1 MIITY
6 HGEGCFKIQSG
17 NQSVVIDPL
26 NDRMKP
32 DVVLK
37 TAVPFPNE
45 IPDGKTITGPGEY
58 EIDGIE
64 IKGTQLV
71 KESTSKLIKTAYLV
85 TLEDIKLGFLGEAF
99 SAKSASASGGE
110 TLDAE
115 VLSFLGETEILFLPT
130 GGKPYLEPEE
140 AAKIV
145 KQIEPN
151 IVIPSFYKSPKDF
164 LEEMGQKAEPQ
175 EKFVVKKKDLIELGE
190 STKVI
195 CLKV

>member
-32 DVVLK
+32 DVILK
-37 TAVPFPNE
+37 TAVPFPDE

-64 IKGTQLV
+64 IKGIQLV
-71 KESTSKLIKTAYLV
+71 KESTGKLIKTAYLV
-85 TLEDIKLGFLGEAF
+85 TLEEIKLGFLGEAF
-99 SAKSASASGGE
+99 E
-110 TLDAE
+110 VPDAE
-115 VLSFLGETEILFLPT
+115 TLSFLGDAEILFLPT
-130 GGKPYLEPEE
+130 GEKPYLKPEE
-140 AAKIV
+140 AARVV

-175 EKFVVKKKDLIELGE
+175 EKLTIKKKEIIELGE